1 MIKGIQKESTTAT
14 TYIYPV
20 EASET
25 NATVLPIHALSND
38 YISVSVAQPLSA
50 GLGRSIQ
57 IDLKE
62 QIKTKIN
69 SMLGIQKEPTNVL
82 NYIYPVEVSDTTAT
96 VLPLT
101 TRANDFIDILLAQPL
116 TAGVGRS
123 VSIDLKDTIK
133 TKINTIPNIILSSS
147 AVPRDIKLI
156 ELDGNNVVVKN
167 LRSGDT
173 NFIDIQYRTEL
184 PFINSLGVAVDLNAT
199 VKMKIHDIQ
208 SSST

>member
-1 MIKGIQKESTTAT
+1 VKDKINNIQRIQKESTTAT

-20 EASET
+20 ELSGT
-25 NATVLPIHALSND
+25 NATVLPIQAMSND

-62 QIKTKIN
+62 RNKNKIN
-69 SMLGIQKEPTNVL
+69 HMLGIQKEPTTVL

-123 VSIDLKDTIK
+123 VSIDLKGY
-133 TKINTIPNIILSSS
+133 S
-147 AVPRDIKLI
+147 
-156 ELDGNNVVVKN
+156 KN
-167 LRSGDT
+167 K
-173 NFIDIQYRTEL
+173 NKQY
-184 PFINSLGVAVDLNAT
+184 S
-199 VKMKIHDIQ
+199 
-208 SSST
+208 